1 MPPEDRSVQAE
12 DRLYALEYNEV
23 ETRKK
28 LDLNGYKFASRLIG
42 LKVTKQDKDGIVSNG
57 FIAFQLIQIAPGVGL
72 GEVDTKEES
81 LYIGSRRL
89 RSERRFDK
97 LSELR
102 GSKCSCLCT
111 ILYLNSYIAL

>member
-1 MPPEDRSVQAE
+1 MPPEDRSVHAE

-72 GEVDTKEES
+72 GEVDTKEGRKSVYWES
-81 LYIGSRRL
+81 PPEIREEIRQAFRASW
-89 RSERRFDK
+89 E
-97 LSELR
+97 
-102 GSKCSCLCT
+102 
-111 ILYLNSYIAL
+111 

>member
-57 FIAFQLIQIAPGVGL
+57 FIAFQLIQIVPGVGL
-72 GEVDTKEES
+72 GEVDTKEGRKSVYWES
-81 LYIGSRRL
+81 PPEI
-89 RSERRFDK
+89 
-97 LSELR
+97 
-102 GSKCSCLCT
+102 
-111 ILYLNSYIAL
+111 

>member
-57 FIAFQLIQIAPGVGL
+57 FIAFQLIQIMPGVGL
-72 GEVDTKEES
+72 GEVDTKEGRKSVYWES
-81 LYIGSRRL
+81 PPEIREEIRQAFRASW
-89 RSERRFDK
+89 E
-97 LSELR
+97 
-102 GSKCSCLCT
+102 
-111 ILYLNSYIAL
+111 

>member
-57 FIAFQLIQIAPGVGL
+57 FIAFQLIQIVPGVGL
-72 GEVDTKEES
+72 GEVDTKEGRKSVYWES
-81 LYIGSRRL
+81 PPEIREEIRQAFRASW
-89 RSERRFDK
+89 E
-97 LSELR
+97 
-102 GSKCSCLCT
+102 
-111 ILYLNSYIAL
+111 

>member
-1 MPPEDRSVQAE
+1 MSKWLTSCIRIPYSGSEYMPPEDRSVQAE

-57 FIAFQLIQIAPGVGL
+57 FIAFQLIQIVPGVGL
-72 GEVDTKEES
+72 GEVDTKEGRKSVYWES
-81 LYIGSRRL
+81 PPKI
-89 RSERRFDK
+89 
-97 LSELR
+97 
-102 GSKCSCLCT
+102 
-111 ILYLNSYIAL
+111 